1 MHALPAPTAVIA
13 DDERLMR
20 EQIIARLK
28 EAWPELSIVGEASNG
43 REAVAIVQSLE
54 PDIVF
59 LDISMPG
66 MDGIQAAQALAGQA
80 HVVFV
85 TAHDQYAVSAF
96 EHGAIDYLL
105 KPAEPDR
112 VALTCQRLRARLTQ
126 KPDPMNDLLA
136 QLSQR
141 LGAGGLKPREYMRW
155 VQASVG
161 ANIRMIPTSDIL
173 FFRAEDKYTRV
184 QTRGLEA
191 LIRKPIKELIDE
203 LDPEEFWQIH
213 RGTLVNVAT
222 SSVRPATHRCRSK
235 TAPYLPGG
243 KRPAADAAVAEQAAE
258 ARARRPSEELS
269 RYAKLRTFGAAQMKR
284 WFGSSFALWHPHES
298 VRRAL

>member
-1 MHALPAPTAVIA
+1 MRPSPAPTAVIA

-28 EAWPELSIVGEASNG
+28 EAWPELVIVGEASNG
-43 REAVAIVQSLE
+43 REAVALAQSFD

-66 MDGIQAAQALAGQA
+66 MDGIQAAQALAGRA

-85 TAHDQYAVSAF
+85 TAHDQYAISAF
-96 EHGAIDYLL
+96 EQGAVDYLL
-105 KPAEPDR
+105 KPAEAER
-112 VALTCQRLRARLTQ
+112 VALTCERLRARLEQ
-126 KPDPMNDLLA
+126 KPDPMSDLLA

-141 LGAGGLKPREYMRW
+141 LGSGGVKPREYLRW

-161 ANIRMIPTSDIL
+161 ANIRMIPTNDIL

-184 QTRGLEA
+184 QTRTFEA

-203 LDPEEFWQIH
+203 LDPDEFWQIH
-213 RGTLVNVAT
+213 RAT
-222 SSVRPATHRCRSK
+222 VVRV
-235 TAPYLPGG
+235 
-243 KRPAADAAVAEQAAE
+243 DAIEQV
-258 ARARRPSEELS
+258 S
-269 RYAKLRTFGAAQMKR
+269 RNFRGNQVVHVKGSDLKLEVSRTFNHRFKQM
-284 WFGSSFALWHPHES
+284 
-298 VRRAL
+298 

>member
-1 MHALPAPTAVIA
+1 MHPLPAPTAVVA

-43 REAVAIVQSLE
+43 NEAIALVQSEE

-59 LDISMPG
+59 LDIRMPG
-66 MDGIQAAQALAGQA
+66 MDGIQAARALAGRV

-85 TAHDQYAVSAF
+85 TAHDQYAISAF
-96 EHGAIDYLL
+96 EHGAVDYLL
-105 KPAEPDR
+105 KPPEAER
-112 VALTCQRLRARLTQ
+112 VALTCQRLRARLKQ
-126 KPDPMNDLLA
+126 EPDPMNDLLA

-141 LGAGGLKPREYMRW
+141 LGADGLKPREYMRW

-184 QTRGLEA
+184 QTERFEA

-203 LDPEEFWQIH
+203 LDPDEFWQIH
-213 RGTLVNVAT
+213 RSTV
-222 SSVRPATHRCRSK
+222 VRV
-235 TAPYLPGG
+235 
-243 KRPAADAAVAEQAAE
+243 DAVEQVSRDLRGRQIVHMKGSAE
-258 ARARRPSEELS
+258 
-269 RYAKLRTFGAAQMKR
+269 KLEVSRTFNHLFKQM
-284 WFGSSFALWHPHES
+284 
-298 VRRAL
+298 